1 MKYDMQDKD
10 LEEIV
15 MLTVMINEHQKAIKE
30 LGKRRR
36 VAVLRLHRHSVPKR
50 IIAESMGVTEQN
62 VYKIIK
68 GNNPREPRLDEN
80 GEIMRRVGR
89 RPKMQKIKK

>member
-1 MKYDMQDKD
+1 MDNMNDKD

-15 MLTVMINEHQKAIKE
+15 MLTVMINEHQRAIKE

-36 VAVLRLHRHSVPKR
+36 VAVLRLHKASVPKR
-50 IIAESMGVTEQN
+50 LIAESMGVTEQN

-68 GNNPREPRLDEN
+68 GNTTREPRFDEN
-80 GEIMRRVGR
+80 GEVVRKAGR
-89 RPKMQKIKK
+89 RPKMKRIK